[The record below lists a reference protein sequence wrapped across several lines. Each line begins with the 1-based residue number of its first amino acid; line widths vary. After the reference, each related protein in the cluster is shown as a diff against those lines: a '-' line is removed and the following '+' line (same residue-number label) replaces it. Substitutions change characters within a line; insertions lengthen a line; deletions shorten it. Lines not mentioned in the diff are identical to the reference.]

1 LWCCGCRP
9 AASSK
14 RRKYAKMDC
23 SHMGILKGNEGGKEE
38 GKDMEKKK
46 KWGEVTRR
54 RCNEKSVNNEQLYC
68 SPMGIKERLWKGKG
82 CNEMLQKVIRNDPHE
97 MRKNN

>member
-1 LWCCGCRP
+1 VKEVNQQSRELWCCGCRP

-46 KWGEVTRR
+46 K
-54 RCNEKSVNNEQLYC
+54 
-68 SPMGIKERLWKGKG
+68 
-82 CNEMLQKVIRNDPHE
+82 
-97 MRKNN
+97 

>member
-1 LWCCGCRP
+1 MKPFDVSDEGATVSFVKATHPPKICEESQSAESRELWCCGCRP

-46 KWGEVTRR
+46 K
-54 RCNEKSVNNEQLYC
+54 
-68 SPMGIKERLWKGKG
+68 
-82 CNEMLQKVIRNDPHE
+82 
-97 MRKNN
+97 